1 MKALMRVVAFS
12 GPAVAE
18 YAPQVITGLTG
29 ILGRVCANPTNPV
42 FNHFLFETI
51 ACLMRDTCNANPAAV
66 PEFERMLFPPFE
78 HVLSADV
85 AEFLPYVFQL
95 MAELLELRPAPAPGE
110 HALTA
115 AYQSLLPPLLT
126 AEIWLRPGNVPA
138 LAMLMRAYL
147 RRGAA
152 FLAEKGHL
160 VPLLG
165 VWQNLLNTKN
175 QEEFS
180 FDILDALCEW
190 AGLRTV
196 CVGVGVQRLPAA
208 VVPHVLPADMTST
221 TRDSHGLR
229 CSGDIA
235 LVTLR
240 G

>member
-1 MKALMRVVAFS
+1 MRVVAFS

-115 AYQSLLPPLLT
+115 AYQSLLPPLLN

-138 LAMLMRAYL
+138 LAMLMQAYL

-152 FLAEKGHL
+152 FLAEKGQL

-190 AGLRTV
+190 GALAA
-196 CVGVGVQRLPAA
+196 GVGPSGGNALDCAQKGRCRRRSA
-208 VVPHVLPADMTST
+208 
-221 TRDSHGLR
+221 TRAPR
-229 CSGDIA
+229 
-235 LVTLR
+235 V
-240 G
+240 